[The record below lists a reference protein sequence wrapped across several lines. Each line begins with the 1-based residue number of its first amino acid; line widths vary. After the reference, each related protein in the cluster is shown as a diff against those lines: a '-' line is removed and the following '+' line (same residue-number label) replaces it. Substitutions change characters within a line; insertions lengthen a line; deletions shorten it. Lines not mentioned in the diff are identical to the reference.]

1 MVRSILSVASFCI
14 FSLVA
19 CSSSNGSSGG
29 GTSSNKSIST
39 LDVSPNPCVV
49 GHASSQQM
57 TAKATYADGT
67 SADVTDAVTWS
78 VSDDNATITSSGN
91 LVGTNIGTVTVSATL
106 DGVTGTAG
114 CGVT

>member
-1 MVRSILSVASFCI
+1 MIRSILFVASFCI
-14 FSLVA
+14 FSSVA
-19 CSSSNGSSGG
+19 CSSSDGSSGG
-29 GTSSNKSIST
+29 GSSSNKSIST
-39 LDVSPNPCVV
+39 LDVSPNPCIV
-49 GHASSQQM
+49 GHAASQQM

-67 SADVTDAVTWS
+67 SADVTSAVTWS

-91 LVGTNIGTVTVSATL
+91 LVGTNIGTVTVTATL